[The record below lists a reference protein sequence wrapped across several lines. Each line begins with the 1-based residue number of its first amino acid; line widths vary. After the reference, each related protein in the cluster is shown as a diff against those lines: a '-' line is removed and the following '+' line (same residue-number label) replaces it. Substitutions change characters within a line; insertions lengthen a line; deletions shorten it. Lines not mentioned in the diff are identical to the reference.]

1 MHPTRLPATIQSV
14 LSSLPFRRAMD
25 FSADLVSLSA
35 TSALGLL
42 ALYCVLRIFHRGG
55 NHKKRYPP
63 VAGTIFH
70 QFLNFRR
77 LHDYH
82 TELSRKYKTF
92 KLLAPFRQQ
101 IYTSDPTVVEYILKT
116 NFPNYGKGSFSYQ
129 TGQDLFGDGIFV
141 VDGDK
146 WRHQRKLA
154 SYEFST
160 KVLRDSSGAIFKSNA
175 GKLAHIISKSVIANK
190 KLDIQDLFMKSTM
203 DSIFKVGF
211 GMDLDCLQDSYDGSI
226 FTNAFDDSSEL
237 IMRRVVNVFWKIMKL
252 LNVGSEAILKE
263 RIKVVNDF
271 TYKLID
277 KRVEQSSNGR
287 NDLVKKEDI
296 LSRFLEESKKD
307 PQNMT
312 HQYLRDI
319 VLNFLIAGK
328 DTTAGTLS
336 WFFYMLCKNPS
347 IQEKISQEVKEV
359 TEAKEDATFDD
370 FAKSITDES
379 LNKMHYLH
387 AALSETLR
395 LYPAVPLDNK
405 VCFSDDI
412 LPNGFNV
419 RKGDIVFY
427 QPYAMGRME
436 YLWGKDAECFR
447 PERWLDDN
455 GIFQAESP
463 YKFTAFQAG
472 PRICL
477 GKEFAYR
484 QMKIFAAVLLR
495 FFVFKLSDEKTVAN
509 YRTTITLHID
519 QGLHLHAFLR

>member
-1 MHPTRLPATIQSV
+1 
-14 LSSLPFRRAMD
+14 MD
-25 FSADLVSLSA
+25 FPFDLVSLSA
-35 TSALGLL
+35 TIVLGLL
-42 ALYCVLRIFHRGG
+42 SLYWVLRIFHRG
-55 NHKKRYPP
+55 NSHEKRYPP
-63 VAGTIFH
+63 VAGTVFH

-82 TELSRKYKTF
+82 TELSRKHKTF

-116 NFPNYGKGSFSYQ
+116 NFPNYGK
-129 TGQDLFGDGIFV
+129 DL
-141 VDGDK
+141 
-146 WRHQRKLA
+146 L
-154 SYEFST
+154 
-160 KVLRDSSGAIFKSNA
+160 
-175 GKLAHIISKSVIANK
+175 
-190 KLDIQDLFMKSTM
+190 MKSTM

-211 GMDLDCLQDSYDGSI
+211 GMDLDCLHDSCDGSI
-226 FTNAFDDSSEL
+226 FANAFDDSSEL
-237 IMRRVVNVFWKIMKL
+237 IMLRYVNVFWKIMNL
-252 LNVGSEAILKE
+252 LNIGSEAILKE

-277 KRVEQSSNGR
+277 KQVEQCSKGR

-312 HQYLRDI
+312 YQYLRDI

-336 WFFYMLCKNPS
+336 WLFYMLCKNPS

-359 TEAKEDATFDD
+359 TDPNEDATFDE
-370 FAKSITDES
+370 FANSITDES

-447 PERWLDDN
+447 PERWLDDD
-455 GIFQAESP
+455 GIFQPESP

-495 FFVFKLSDEKTVAN
+495 FFVFKLGDEKKK
-509 YRTTITLHID
+509 
-519 QGLHLHAFLR
+519 GK